1 MSSSVKSRGSSKS
14 KKSQKTTKSVK
25 SCKPNHSSKSLVD
38 KRVKPHCVNKTN
50 SEMYLV
56 VEASA
61 TPAVKKPPKVVIS
74 KGKQVVRQSDEELP
88 LVEKLLAEIVSK
100 YKSGQIKD
108 SAYLARL
115 EKKQMVKEIRLLSK
129 ALIKSEQN
137 LQKANEKAKVQVK
150 RCKGDRLEADFRLQN
165 SLRRQQKLE
174 AENAALAKQLKD
186 LEDTIC
192 EN

>member
-1 MSSSVKSRGSSKS
+1 
-14 KKSQKTTKSVK
+14 
-25 SCKPNHSSKSLVD
+25 
-38 KRVKPHCVNKTN
+38 
-50 SEMYLV
+50 MYLV

-61 TPAVKKPPKVVIS
+61 TPAMKKPPKVVIS
-74 KGKQVVRQSDEELP
+74 KGKQVVVRKSEEELP

-150 RCKGDRLEADFRLQN
+150 QSKGDRLEADFRLQN
-165 SLRRQQKLE
+165 SLRRQKKLE
-174 AENAALAKQLKD
+174 AENASLAKQVKD
-186 LEDTIC
+186 YEDLIN